1 MVRHLK
7 FAFLAVACVSV
18 PLIAS
23 AQTRIAP
30 ARTFS
35 HPIQMTRAQAAS
47 TSTRTAASHPIIIRL
62 PAAPATQRIQANSQ
76 STPSP
81 NFSVFP
87 SGGNGFIL
95 SGATSFDLGQIL
107 NNVPGLGFD
116 YSNLAALT
124 GNLGEKAFI
133 DPVTQQDLA
142 LAERLAQ
149 TPGFAGGFIPFWGY
163 GGYSAP
169 VVEEEPQQQQQP
181 QVIVLQQPVA
191 SSAEST
197 NNTSEPEAAPPQSP
211 LPNAGQFTLVLN
223 NGTKIDAVAFTR
235 QNDQIVYIT
244 KDGVRNSFPAS
255 DLNVA
260 ATQQI
265 NQQHGTPLQLTL

>member
-1 MVRHLK
+1 MIRHVKFGFLLIAMV
-7 FAFLAVACVSV
+7 FL
-18 PLIAS
+18 PFFAS
-23 AQTRIAP
+23 AQTRTAP
-30 ARTFS
+30 ARPVS
-35 HPIQMTRAQAAS
+35 HPIQVTSALATS
-47 TSTRTAASHPIIIRL
+47 TSAGTTASRPIIIRL
-62 PAAPATQRIQANSQ
+62 PARPTTQATSQ
-76 STPSP
+76 SATASP

-87 SGGNGFIL
+87 NGGNGFIL

-149 TPGFAGGFIPFWGY
+149 TPGFTGGFIPFWGY
-163 GGYSAP
+163 GGYSTP

-191 SSAEST
+191 SSAESANPT
-197 NNTSEPEAAPPQSP
+197 PESETAPQQSP
-211 LPNAGQFTLVLN
+211 PPNAGQFTLVMN
-223 NGTKIDAVAFTR
+223 DGKKIDAVAFTR

-265 NQQHGTPLQLTL
+265 NQQHGTPLQLSL

>member
-1 MVRHLK
+1 MIRHLRYAFVAGGLFLVP
-7 FAFLAVACVSV
+7 FA
-18 PLIAS
+18 AS
-23 AQTRIAP
+23 AQTRIMP
-30 ARTFS
+30 ARPVS
-35 HPIQMTRAQAAS
+35 HPIQMTRAQTASTTGQAAAS
-47 TSTRTAASHPIIIRL
+47 SIIIRL
-62 PAAPATQRIQANSQ
+62 PAASQHTESGSQ
-76 STPSP
+76 SATSP

-87 SGGNGFIL
+87 NGGNGFLL

-107 NNVPGLGFD
+107 NSVPGLGFD

-149 TPGFAGGFIPFWGY
+149 TPGFAEGIIPFWGY
-163 GGYSAP
+163 GGYSTP
-169 VVEEEPQQQQQP
+169 VVEEEPPQQQQP

-191 SSAEST
+191 SSSESANSGSAAE
-197 NNTSEPEAAPPQSP
+197 EAPPESP
-211 LPNAGQFTLVLN
+211 LPDVAEFTLVLN
-223 NGTKIDAVAFTR
+223 NGNKIHAVAFTR

-244 KDGVRNSFPAS
+244 REGARNSFPAS
-255 DLNVA
+255 DLDVA

-265 NQQHGTPLQLTL
+265 NQQHGTPLQLSL